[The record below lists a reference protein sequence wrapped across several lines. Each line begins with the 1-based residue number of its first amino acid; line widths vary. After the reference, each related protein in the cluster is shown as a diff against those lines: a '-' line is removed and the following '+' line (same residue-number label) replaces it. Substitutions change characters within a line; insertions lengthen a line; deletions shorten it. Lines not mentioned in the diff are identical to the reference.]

1 MIKEVFMKV
10 VLLVEINSYHEEV
23 IYPQIKA
30 LISSNQYDT
39 ILLIN
44 SSILE
49 DNIFERFG
57 NRVSILTVDSELS
70 IGEKL
75 KYAKRI
81 AKKLKPDLIIFNT
94 AEGAR
99 MVFYINLY
107 FMRNRN
113 IIRIMHNFLLLEDIP
128 YWKKFILKRMEDIF
142 RVNIVLAKQLKEYND
157 KNHIYKNVEY
167 YYNIDYSEFK
177 DDFLWDPDIIRIG
190 IQGAVELKRRDYF
203 RLIEIAKLLRNNKIH
218 IIKFY
223 IIGNSN
229 SNDGIIIKNLIK
241 ENALDDYF
249 VYYNRKLSY
258 AEFYQLINQ
267 MDFLMPLFNRNSEFY
282 LKYNSTKITSTTT
295 LALAFNKRMLV
306 EVGSPSFGS
315 DLRDYVICYDAKHFD
330 VFFDDL
336 IQKRDYYR
344 QNKPQG
350 VKVQDEQWR
359 YLRIVEMALNKS
371 KRVLH

>member
-1 MIKEVFMKV
+1 
-10 VLLVEINSYHEEV
+10 
-23 IYPQIKA
+23 
-30 LISSNQYDT
+30 
-39 ILLIN
+39 
-44 SSILE
+44 
-49 DNIFERFG
+49 
-57 NRVSILTVDSELS
+57 
-70 IGEKL
+70 
-75 KYAKRI
+75 
-81 AKKLKPDLIIFNT
+81 
-94 AEGAR
+94 
-99 MVFYINLY
+99 
-107 FMRNRN
+107 MRNRN